1 MSGHNALFELGEDQV
16 GTGFNGKFILVQSGA
31 PSNTT
36 DLGYGKGAL
45 YIRTDGSSN
54 TTTWYVNIG
63 TAAVPNWDVLT
74 IA

>member
-1 MSGHNALFELGEDQV
+1 MSGHNAVFNLGEQQQ
-16 GTGFNGKFILVQSGA
+16 GTPFDGKFLIAQSGA

-36 DLGYGKGAL
+36 DTGFGKGAL

-63 TAAVPNWDVLT
+63 TAAVPNWDALT